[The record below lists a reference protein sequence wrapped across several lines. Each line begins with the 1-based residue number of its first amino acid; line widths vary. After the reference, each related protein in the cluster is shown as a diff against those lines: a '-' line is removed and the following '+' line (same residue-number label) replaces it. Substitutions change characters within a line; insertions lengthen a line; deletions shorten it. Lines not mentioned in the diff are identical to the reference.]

1 MLAIA
6 LFEVRTKLKRL
17 STYVYF
23 VVFAALAGL
32 WMAAA
37 GGMFASA
44 NVAFGSDKVFINA
57 PYALG
62 QTITV
67 LGVFGMVTVAA
78 FMGRAVQQDFE
89 YQAYHFFFTSPI
101 TKRQYLLGRYL
112 GTVVVVMVI
121 FLGIA
126 VGAAIGASLPG
137 IDPARVGPWSLA
149 AFVQP
154 YALFLLPNVIVLG
167 ACFFALAA
175 LTRRMLPVYVAG
187 VVVLLGYILAL
198 QLLRDIENRTV
209 SALLD
214 PMGSVAQ
221 GLVTRYWSTAEKN
234 SQLVPLAAEVLWNR
248 LLWLAVG
255 LVVFGFA
262 YVRFRM
268 SFDTTG
274 ERRRKRAAVAAAPR
288 VAPIARPLPPARID
302 VRAAAYLRQ
311 LPGLVALHLRETVKS
326 VYFAAI
332 VAAGALFILMNA
344 RVIGTIYGTN
354 TYPVTYQVI
363 DIASG
368 SFSLFML
375 VITTLYAGEL
385 VWRERDARVAL
396 IADSAPAPTWLAF
409 FSKLLAL
416 FATQA
421 LLQAVVM
428 VCGILIQLF
437 SGYTKLELG
446 QYVERLFVLQLPD
459 YWIVAAL
466 AFTIHVAVDHKYLAH
481 FLVVLY
487 YVAMTA
493 LSGVGLDDRLY
504 HYGQSVNVPY
514 SDMNGYGHFLAPRHW
529 MQLYWTAGAVL
540 LLACARLLWVRGT
553 DSGWRVR
560 LRIARQRF
568 TAPLVATFAVALAG
582 FVATG
587 SWIFYNTHVLSTYR
601 TEFELEELQAQYE
614 RRYKALAAVAQ
625 PKVIAAKVFADIHPH
640 EHRVVFKGTFTLKNK
655 ADTAIAELYLN
666 ILESAAMAQVQASI
680 PLVLAEERRELGW
693 RRYTLGHAL
702 APGETMTL
710 DFELAYPRP
719 GFTNNGAH
727 RLVVD
732 NGTFVNSSLLPA
744 IGYQE
749 RLELVN
755 ERIRRKHGLGPRP
768 RMRDIDDAVGHQHN
782 YITWD
787 ADWID
792 FEATIATDPDQV
804 ALAPGY
810 LQREWT
816 ENGRRF
822 FRYRMDAPILDFYS
836 FLSARYAVKKD
847 AWHGGGGDVPI
858 EIYYQ
863 PGHEYNL
870 DAMIAGVKDALDY
883 YTRAFSPY
891 QHRQLRI
898 LEFPRYQTFA
908 QSFPN
913 TIPYSEGIGFIAR
926 VRPNDPRDLDYPYYV
941 TAHEVAHQWWAHQV
955 IGADVQ
961 GATMMSETLSQYSAL
976 MVMKKKYGDA
986 KMKRFLRYELDAYL
1000 VGRATE
1006 REKELPLYRNES
1018 QPYIHY
1024 RKGSVAMYALQDAI
1038 GEEAVNR
1045 ALAAYVR
1052 KFAFKGPPYTVSRDL
1067 LAELRAVTPPESQPL
1082 IADLFETITLWEN
1095 RAISATSRDLGG
1107 GRYEVTLKVS
1117 ARKLRADDLGRQTEV
1132 PMDDLVDIGVFGAK
1146 EAPLYLAKHRVR
1158 SGESTITVQVT
1169 GRPEKAG
1176 IDPVSK
1182 LIDRQPGDNLVDVT
1196 S

>member
-6 LFEVRTKLKRL
+6 LFEVKTKLKRL

-23 VVFAALAGL
+23 VVFAALAAL

-44 NVAFGSDKVFINA
+44 NIAFGSDKVFINA

-67 LGVFGMVTVAA
+67 LGVFGMVTLAA
-78 FMGRAVQQDFE
+78 LMGRAVQQDFE

-101 TKRQYLLGRYL
+101 TKTQYLLGRYL
-112 GTVVVVMVI
+112 GTVVVVMAV
-121 FLGIA
+121 FVGIG

-154 YALFLLPNVIVLG
+154 YAVFLLPNVVVLG
-167 ACFFALAA
+167 ACFFAIAA

-187 VVVLLGYILAL
+187 VIVLVGWLLAL
-198 QLLRDIENRTV
+198 QLLRDIENRTI

-234 SQLVPLAAEVLWNR
+234 SLLVPLAAEVLWNR
-248 LLWLAVG
+248 LLWLGVG
-255 LVVFGFA
+255 LVAFGLAFA
-262 YVRFRM
+262 RFRM
-268 SFDTTG
+268 SFDSTG
-274 ERRRKRAAVAAAPR
+274 ERRRKRAAVAAVPR
-288 VAPIARPLPPARID
+288 VAPIARPLPPVQVD
-302 VRAAAYLRQ
+302 VRPAAYLRQ
-311 LPGLVALHLRETVKS
+311 LPGLVALQFRETVKNI
-326 VYFAAI
+326 YFVAI
-332 VAAGALFILMNA
+332 VAAGALFILSNA
-344 RVIGTIYGTN
+344 RVIGSIYGTN

-368 SFSLFML
+368 SFTLFML

-396 IADSAPAPTWLAF
+396 IADSTPAPTWLSF
-409 FSKLLAL
+409 ISKLLAL

-421 LLQAVVM
+421 VLQVVVM

-437 SGYTKLELG
+437 SGYTKLEPG
-446 QYVERLFVLQLPD
+446 QYFERLFVLQLPD
-459 YWIVAAL
+459 YWVLAVL
-466 AFTIHVAVDHKYLAH
+466 AFTVHVVVDQKYLGH

-487 YVAMTA
+487 YVAMIA
-493 LSGVGLDDRLY
+493 LSGFGLDDRLY
-504 HYGQSVNVPY
+504 HYGQSGNVVY
-514 SDMNGYGHFLAPRHW
+514 SDMNGYGHFLGPKHW
-529 MQLYWTAGAVL
+529 AQLYWTAGAVM
-540 LLACARLLWVRGT
+540 LLAFARLMWMRGT
-553 DSGWRVR
+553 DAGWHVR

-568 TAPLVATFAVALAG
+568 TAPLVATLAAALLV

-587 SWIFYNTHVLSTYR
+587 SWIFYNTHILNPYR
-601 TEFELEELQAQYE
+601 TEFRQEELHAQYE
-614 RRYKALAAVAQ
+614 RLYKPLAAVAQ
-625 PKVIAAKVFADIHPH
+625 PKVVAAKVFADIYPRQ
-640 EHRVVFKGTFTLKNK
+640 HRIAFKGTFTLKNK
-655 ADTAIAELYLN
+655 TAAPIPELFVN
-666 ILESAAMAQVQASI
+666 VLESAASAQLQASI
-680 PLVLAEERRELGW
+680 PLKLAEERPELDW
-693 RRYTLGHAL
+693 RRYTLEHPL
-702 APGETMTL
+702 APGESMTL

-727 RLVVD
+727 RVVVD
-732 NGTFVNSSLLPA
+732 NGTFVNSTLLPT

-749 RLELVN
+749 RGELSN

-768 RMRDIDDAVGHQHN
+768 RMRDIDDAVGHEHN
-782 YITWD
+782 YLTWD

-792 FEATIATDPDQV
+792 FETTVATDPDQI

-810 LQREWT
+810 LQKEWT
-816 ENGRRF
+816 ENGRRYF
-822 FRYRMDAPILDFYS
+822 QYRMDAPILDFYS
-836 FLSARYAVKKD
+836 YLSARYAVKKD
-847 AWHGGGGDVPI
+847 AWHGGKGDVPI

-883 YTRAFSPY
+883 CSQAFSPY
-891 QHRQLRI
+891 QHRQVRI
-898 LEFPRYQTFA
+898 LEFPRYQAFA

-913 TIPYSEGIGFIAR
+913 TIPFSEGIGFIAR
-926 VRPNDPRDLDYPYYV
+926 VKPNDPKDIDYPYYV

-961 GATMMSETLSQYSAL
+961 GATMMSETLAQYSAL

-986 KMKRFLRYELDAYL
+986 KMKRFLRYELDNYL

-1006 REKELPLYRNES
+1006 REKEQPLYRNEN
-1018 QPYIHY
+1018 QAYIHY
-1024 RKGSVAMYALQDAI
+1024 RKGSLAMYALQDAI

-1045 ALAAYVR
+1045 ALAAYV
-1052 KFAFKGPPYTVSRDL
+1052 KKYAFQEPPYTISRDL
-1067 LAELRAVTPPESQPL
+1067 LAEFRAVTPPESQPL

-1117 ARKLRADDLGRQTEV
+1117 ARKQRADDVGRQGEV

-1146 EAPLYLAKHRVR
+1146 ETALYLAKQRVR
-1158 SGESTITVQVT
+1158 SGESTITVQVA

-1176 IDPVSK
+1176 IDPVNK
-1182 LIDRQPGDNLVDVT
+1182 LIDREPDDNLVDVK
-1196 S
+1196 